1 MSLDVFGWLHQ
12 LIVGN
17 LGMPMWVYNVAAGTL
32 KALIA
37 LVFILLNVLFL
48 VWLERKVAG
57 HIQRRMGPMRTGWHG
72 AFQTLADVFKLI
84 SKEDIVPAGADR
96 RVFKLAPI
104 IAFTPALAVYAVL
117 PFGPNIIARDL
128 NIALIYIGALGS
140 IIVIAILMAGWS
152 SNNKWS
158 LLGSM
163 RSAAQLVSYEIPLV
177 VSIVSVAML
186 AGSLSLREIVENQL
200 GGVWYILLQPL
211 GFIVFFVAS
220 LAELNRGPFDL
231 PEAES
236 ELVAGYQT
244 EYSGMRWAMWML
256 SEYGAMVSTAAIAT
270 ALYLGGWSGP
280 AFLPGFVWF
289 LLKVYAL
296 IFVIMWVKWSFPR
309 IRVDQLMDVGWKGL
323 VPLSLINLFI
333 TGVYVISR

>member
-1 MSLDVFGWLHQ
+1 MGFDIFGWLHQ
-12 LIVGN
+12 LVVGN
-17 LGMPMWVYNVAAGTL
+17 WGMPMWVYNAAAGTL
-32 KALIA
+32 KALMA
-37 LVFILLNVLFL
+37 LVFVLLNVLFL
-48 VWLERKVAG
+48 IWLERKVAG

-84 SKEDIVPAGADR
+84 SKEDIIPAGADR

-128 NIALIYIGALGS
+128 NIALVYIGALGS
-140 IIVIAILMAGWS
+140 VIVIAILMAGWS

-177 VSIVSVAML
+177 VSIVAVAML
-186 AGSLSLREIVENQL
+186 AGSLSLREIVESQL

-211 GFIVFFVAS
+211 GFIVFFIAS

-256 SEYGAMVSTAAIAT
+256 SEYGAVVSSSAVAT

-280 AFLPGFVWF
+280 AFLPGAVWF
-289 LLKVYAL
+289 LLKVYVL